1 MNCNCK
7 KLITFCFEIE
17 TDIRTNYRKDL
28 VKRYKGWFGTECTLR
43 NIKFLAKIFKW
54 KNESPLTPEIE
65 KNMIENS
72 NDPIPKFMSEFAKRT
87 DLSIVY
93 RSEMIVHEIAVK
105 LKTVA
110 NACSEEKMFISVN
123 DMYTLLEYKAKM
135 NERKWKEIPC
145 QS

>member
-1 MNCNCK
+1 
-7 KLITFCFEIE
+7 
-17 TDIRTNYRKDL
+17 
-28 VKRYKGWFGTECTLR
+28 
-43 NIKFLAKIFKW
+43 
-54 KNESPLTPEIE
+54 
-65 KNMIENS
+65 
-72 NDPIPKFMSEFAKRT
+72 MSLLKEQ
-87 DLSIVY
+87 IY